1 MEKNKNTEPEQPI
14 ENIPANGEGEQSK
27 IPPSGKATTTLEE
40 NILPEAED
48 NTTNEQLST
57 NYSQLTTEQEM
68 EVHHH
73 THPGHH
79 KKKWTDYFWEF
90 LMLFLAVFCGFL
102 AEYQL
107 EHKIER
113 DREKVYMQN
122 MLDDL
127 KADTAIYS
135 DYMARNA
142 VVRDL
147 VDTLTILIKRPDRK
161 KYISKL
167 AYSARIYTAKWKQI
181 AMVKRTYEDMKSSG
195 HLRLIRNREVAG
207 NVSSYYNS
215 LSELDTYNNVGMI
228 WANNYAQ
235 AMAKLFDGEALLKII
250 KEKKEVAL
258 TGDALISEDKFAINE
273 LLTSAGYFYGA
284 LSLNNNLA
292 ENRKIDADR
301 LIALIKKEYHLK

>member
-1 MEKNKNTEPEQPI
+1 MNE
-14 ENIPANGEGEQSK
+14 
-27 IPPSGKATTTLEE
+27 EE
-40 NILPEAED
+40 NIGED
-48 NTTNEQLST
+48 EPIGHEQLSKNIDDDFVNQSDEVT
-57 NYSQLTTEQEM
+57 DIPDPWVKQSTLNTQPNKEDM

-73 THPGHH
+73 THPGHG
-79 KKKWTDYFWEF
+79 KKSWKAYFWEF

-113 DREKVYMQN
+113 DREKVYIQN

-135 DYMARNA
+135 DYLARNE

-147 VDTLTILIKRPDRK
+147 VDTLTFLIKRPDRK

-167 AYSARIYTAKWKQI
+167 AYSARIFTAKWKQI

-195 HLRLIRNREVAG
+195 HLRLIRNKEVAG
-207 NVSSYYNS
+207 KVSSYYNS

-258 TGDALISEDKFAINE
+258 TGDALISEDKIAINE
-273 LLTSAGYFYGA
+273 LITSAGYFYGA
-284 LSLNNNLA
+284 LSLNNNVA
-292 ENRKIDADR
+292 SIRNKDAVN
-301 LIALIKKEYHLK
+301 LIALIKQAYHLK

>member
-1 MEKNKNTEPEQPI
+1 MSDS
-14 ENIPANGEGEQSK
+14 ENIPAEQPAENISETT
-27 IPPSGKATTTLEE
+27 IPPQAKSL
-40 NILPEAED
+40 
-48 NTTNEQLST
+48 TNLDADSFETST
-57 NYSQLTTEQEM
+57 NDKLQTEEM

-122 MLDDL
+122 MLDDFQ
-127 KADTAIYS
+127 ADTAIYS

-195 HLRLIRNREVAG
+195 HLRLIRNKEVAG
-207 NVSSYYNS
+207 KVSSYYNS

-258 TGDALISEDKFAINE
+258 TGDALISEDKIAINE
-273 LLTSAGYFYGA
+273 LITSAGYFYGA
-284 LSLNNNLA
+284 LSLNNNVA
-292 ENRKIDADR
+292 SIRNNDAVN
-301 LIALIKKEYHLK
+301 LIALIKQEYHLK

>member
-1 MEKNKNTEPEQPI
+1 MSEENKQEEQPVD
-14 ENIPANGEGEQSK
+14 EEEKSSSLKKLADTEQT
-27 IPPSGKATTTLEE
+27 ITH
-40 NILPEAED
+40 N
-48 NTTNEQLST
+48 LST
-57 NYSQLTTEQEM
+57 ETLAKVDPPTVNQQDM

-73 THPGHH
+73 SHESHG
-79 KKKWTDYFWEF
+79 KKNWKSYFWEF

-147 VDTLTILIKRPDRK
+147 VDTLTFLIKKPDRK

-167 AYSARIYTAKWKQI
+167 VYSARIFTAKWKQI
-181 AMVKRTYEDMKSSG
+181 SMVKRTYEDMKSSG
-195 HLRLIRNREVAG
+195 HLRLIRNREAAG
-207 NVSSYYNS
+207 NISSYYNS
-215 LSELDTYNNVGMI
+215 ISELDTYNNVGMI

-284 LSLNNNLA
+284 LSLNNNVA
-292 ENRKIDADR
+292 ANRKIDADR
-301 LIALIKKEYHLK
+301 LIALIKKEYHFN

>member
-1 MEKNKNTEPEQPI
+1 MEENEEDKSPPSTDDSPQQDAQLNTSLTDEPIASTETSTEAEQPI
-14 ENIPANGEGEQSK
+14 THN
-27 IPPSGKATTTLEE
+27 
-40 NILPEAED
+40 
-48 NTTNEQLST
+48 
-57 NYSQLTTEQEM
+57 SQLVTEKDM

-73 THPGHH
+73 THHDHG
-79 KKKWTDYFWEF
+79 KKNWKSYFWEF
-90 LMLFLAVFCGFL
+90 LMLFLAVLCGFM

-127 KADTAIYS
+127 KADTAIFA
-135 DYMARNA
+135 DYLSRNA

-147 VDTLTILIKRPDRK
+147 VDTLTFLIKKPDRK
-161 KYISKL
+161 KHISKL
-167 AYSARIYTAKWKQI
+167 AYSARILTAKWKQI

-195 HLRLIRNREVAG
+195 HLRLIRNKEVSG
-207 NVSSYYNS
+207 KVSSYYNS
-215 LSELDTYNNVGMI
+215 LSELDTYNEVGMI
-228 WANNYAQ
+228 WSNNYAQ

-250 KEKKEVAL
+250 KGKKEVAL
-258 TGDALISEDKFAINE
+258 TGDALISEDKIAINE

-284 LSLNNNLA
+284 LSLNNNVA
-292 ENRKIDADR
+292 SMRNNDAIN

>member
-1 MEKNKNTEPEQPI
+1 MEENKPIHNEEEVKSPNNDQQLNTPSTDETIVPAAETITEAVLRYALNPQP
-14 ENIPANGEGEQSK
+14 S
-27 IPPSGKATTTLEE
+27 TLE
-40 NILPEAED
+40 
-48 NTTNEQLST
+48 
-57 NYSQLTTEQEM
+57 EM

-73 THPGHH
+73 AHDPAASHH
-79 KKKWTDYFWEF
+79 QKNWKNYFWEF

-127 KADTAIYS
+127 KADTTIYS
-135 DYMARNA
+135 DYLSRNE

-147 VDTLTILIKRPDRK
+147 VDTLTFLIKKPDRK

-167 AYSARIYTAKWKQI
+167 AYSARIFTAKWKQI

-195 HLRLIRNREVAG
+195 HLRLIRNKEVAG
-207 NVSSYYNS
+207 KVSSYYNS

-258 TGDALISEDKFAINE
+258 TGDALISEDKIAINE
-273 LLTSAGYFYGA
+273 LITSAGYFYGA
-284 LSLNNNLA
+284 LSLNNNVA
-292 ENRKIDADR
+292 SIRNKDAVN
-301 LIALIKKEYHLK
+301 LIALIKNRYHLK

>member
-1 MEKNKNTEPEQPI
+1 MEENKEIREEQPA
-14 ENIPANGEGEQSK
+14 ENISAAGSGGEVEQSK
-27 IPPSGKATTTLEE
+27 IPPLSGTAIIET
-40 NILPEAED
+40 I
-48 NTTNEQLST
+48 NTEK
-57 NYSQLTTEQEM
+57 EKDM

-73 THPGHH
+73 THAAHG
-79 KKKWTDYFWEF
+79 KKNWKAYFWEF

-122 MLDDL
+122 MLEDL
-127 KADTAIYS
+127 KADTAIYA
-135 DYMARNA
+135 DYLARNA

-147 VDTLTILIKRPDRK
+147 LDTITVLIKRPDRK

-167 AYSARIYTAKWKQI
+167 AYSARILTAKWKQI

-195 HLRLIRNREVAG
+195 HLRLIRNKEVSG
-207 NVSSYYNS
+207 KVSSYYNS

-235 AMAKLFDGEALLKII
+235 AMAILFDGEVLLKII
-250 KEKKEVAL
+250 KE
-258 TGDALISEDKFAINE
+258 
-273 LLTSAGYFYGA
+273 
-284 LSLNNNLA
+284 
-292 ENRKIDADR
+292 
-301 LIALIKKEYHLK
+301 

>member
-1 MEKNKNTEPEQPI
+1 MEENKEIREEQPA
-14 ENIPANGEGEQSK
+14 ENISAAGSAGEVEQSK
-27 IPPSGKATTTLEE
+27 IPPLSGTAIIET
-40 NILPEAED
+40 I
-48 NTTNEQLST
+48 NTEK
-57 NYSQLTTEQEM
+57 EKDM

-73 THPGHH
+73 THAAHG
-79 KKKWTDYFWEF
+79 KKNWKSYFWEF

-122 MLDDL
+122 MLEDL
-127 KADTAIYS
+127 KADTAIYA
-135 DYMARNA
+135 DYLARNA

-147 VDTLTILIKRPDRK
+147 LDTITVLIKRPDRK

-167 AYSARIYTAKWKQI
+167 AYSARILTAKWKQI

-195 HLRLIRNREVAG
+195 HLRLIRNKEVSG
-207 NVSSYYNS
+207 KISSYYNS

-235 AMAKLFDGEALLKII
+235 AMAKLFDGEDLLKII
-250 KEKKEVAL
+250 KEKKEIPL
-258 TGDALISEDKFAINE
+258 TADAMISEDKIAMNE

-284 LSLNNNLA
+284 LSLNNIVA
-292 ENRKIDADR
+292 ANRNQDAKK
-301 LIALIKKEYHLK
+301 LIELLQKAYHLE

>member
-1 MEKNKNTEPEQPI
+1 MEENKPIHNEEEVKSPNNDQQLNTPSTDETIVPAAETITEAVLRSALNPQP
-14 ENIPANGEGEQSK
+14 S
-27 IPPSGKATTTLEE
+27 TLE
-40 NILPEAED
+40 
-48 NTTNEQLST
+48 
-57 NYSQLTTEQEM
+57 EM

-73 THPGHH
+73 AHDPAASHH
-79 KKKWTDYFWEF
+79 QKNWKNYFWEF

-127 KADTAIYS
+127 KADTTIYS
-135 DYMARNA
+135 DYLSRNE

-147 VDTLTILIKRPDRK
+147 VDTLTFLIKKPDRK

-167 AYSARIYTAKWKQI
+167 AYSARIFTAKWKQI

-195 HLRLIRNREVAG
+195 HLRLIRNKEVAG
-207 NVSSYYNS
+207 KVSSYYNS

-258 TGDALISEDKFAINE
+258 TGDALISEDKIAINE
-273 LLTSAGYFYGA
+273 LITSAGYFYGA
-284 LSLNNNLA
+284 LSLNNNVA
-292 ENRKIDADR
+292 SIRNNDAVN
-301 LIALIKKEYHLK
+301 LIALIKQEYHLK